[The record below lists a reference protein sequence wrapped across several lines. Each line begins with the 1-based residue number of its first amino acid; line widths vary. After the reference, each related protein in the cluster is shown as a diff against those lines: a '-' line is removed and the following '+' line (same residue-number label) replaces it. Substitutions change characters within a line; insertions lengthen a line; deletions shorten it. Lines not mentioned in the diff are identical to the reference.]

1 MVNIW
6 FIYGLYMVNIW
17 SVYGLYMVFQKFGY
31 TWEKSEG
38 IMTNQWDIF
47 SWTINMRLLY
57 MLYTWEIHY
66 LGNLMIEHL
75 ITCTKLY

>member
-1 MVNIW
+1 MVYTW
-6 FIYGLYMVNIW
+6 LIYGQYMVYIW
-17 SVYGLYMVFQKFGY
+17 CSKSLGY